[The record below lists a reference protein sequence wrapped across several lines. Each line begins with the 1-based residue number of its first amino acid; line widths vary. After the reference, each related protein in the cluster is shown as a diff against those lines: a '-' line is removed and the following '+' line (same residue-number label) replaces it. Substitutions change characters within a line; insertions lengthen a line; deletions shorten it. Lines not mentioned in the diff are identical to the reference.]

1 MPHSDL
7 SHCPIQQI
15 FMEPCFVQDAGR
27 QEGCTPGGVPLA
39 VGEQGTLS
47 RGLGRGQVGGGGA
60 GGSLVASWWGCLLFH
75 VFLCSTVN

>member
-47 RGLGRGQVGGGGA
+47 RGLGRGQVGGGGREEA
-60 GGSLVASWWGCLLFH
+60 WWLPGGVVSYFTCSFVLL
-75 VFLCSTVN
+75 